1 MNKFRELL
9 SLFFLVSLTA
19 HAESA
24 SILPG
29 FENVTTPGMFIYS
42 APAVGDLN
50 SIPTDGNEVVVQSQG
65 GIVYAYKADGSLLW
79 SYSTPYANCKLA
91 SVSKSNRG
99 YSAPAIADLDGDNNL
114 EVVLGYGGLG
124 GQQCGGGLVAL
135 NGQTGARIWS
145 MDLKAFAKKN
155 KFSELSHGVFNTPAI
170 ADVDGDGK
178 KEIAFG
184 SFDRNV
190 YLLNFNGKVRA
201 YFNAADSVWS
211 SPTFAEVNA
220 ASPGLELIAATD
232 ISANAKLEPP
242 TRNGGNLYAF
252 KTTQRP
258 AANLKC
264 TFRSKECMIW
274 MRPTEQVL
282 FSSPAVGDV
291 LPSNAGSEVVIQ
303 SGCFFPEG
311 SSNKVGKWIRI
322 FSATNGKL
330 LKTIP
335 ITACSPSS
343 PALVDVNG
351 DGALDIISTVNGDT
365 AIGGDGKGRVVA
377 WSGVVN
383 DFLWKTIPIDS
394 RTNRNDVRMGE
405 FSSPVIADLDGNGSL
420 EVVVTNLGA
429 LAVLDAKTGTQL
441 SCNTSTC
448 SRMLRFTASSLSRS
462 TPAIADLNNDGKP
475 EIIAVGI
482 KGTGGTIKVF
492 TDFAA
497 LGSTTDVGT
506 AYAMPWPTLKKG
518 VNRISTVN

>member
-1 MNKFRELL
+1 MIRIRGLL
-9 SLFFLVSLTA
+9 SSFFLLALPTFA
-19 HAESA
+19 DSA

-29 FENVTTPGMFIYS
+29 FESVTTPGMFIYS

-50 SIPTDGNEVVVQSQG
+50 SVPTDGNEFVVQSQG

-79 SYSTPYANCKLA
+79 SYNTPYAKC
-91 SVSKSNRG
+91 SVVTKNNKG
-99 YSAPAIADLDGDNNL
+99 YSSPAVADLDNDGNL
-114 EVVLGYGGLG
+114 EVVVGYGGLG
-124 GQQCGGGLVAL
+124 GKACGGGIVAL
-135 NGQTGARIWS
+135 NGQTGLRIWA
-145 MDLKAFAKKN
+145 MDLKAFAKKAN
-155 KFSELSHGVFNTPAI
+155 FGALSHGVFNTPAI

-190 YLLNFNGKVRA
+190 YLLNYNGKIRA

-242 TRNGGNLYAF
+242 TKNGGNLYAF
-252 KTTQRP
+252 KTAQRP
-258 AANLKC
+258 SASLKC
-264 TFRSKECMIW
+264 SFRNKECMVW

-291 LPSNAGSEVVIQ
+291 LPSNAGVEVVIQ

-311 SSNKVGKWIRI
+311 SSKKVGKWIKI
-322 FSATNGKL
+322 FSGTNGKL

-405 FSSPVIADLDGNGSL
+405 FSSPVLADLDGNGSL

-429 LAVLDAKTGTQL
+429 LAVLDAKTGAQL

-448 SRMLRFTASSLSRS
+448 AGMLRFSATSLSRS

-482 KGTGGTIKVF
+482 KGTGGAIKVF
-492 TDFAA
+492 TDFAN

-506 AYAMPWPTLKKG
+506 AYATPWPTLKKSAD
-518 VNRISTVN
+518 RISTVN